1 MHIKSDLEN
10 FQILNINLPRQ
21 FKKKIYAKN
30 KN

>member
-1 MHIKSDLEN
+1 MHIRTNLEN
-10 FQILNINLPRQ
+10 LQILNINLPRQ